1 MLSALCAYRNTV
13 FVCDTGNKPVRMLTS
28 AKGLTPLQ
36 SRMAQYANLFGL
48 DKKANEEDPR
58 TFEDHVKHVEELV
71 AVLSNHE

>member
-1 MLSALCAYRNTV
+1 
-13 FVCDTGNKPVRMLTS
+13 
-28 AKGLTPLQ
+28 
-36 SRMAQYANLFGL
+36 MAQYANLFGL